1 MRLSSVV
8 PDMGEILRG
17 MSIADDAPDEFVS
30 ADDYYLQPQPHYV
43 DNPRLPSNPLRT
55 VSTARSSWSLRLS
68 DCLSVPSIDSINGGR
83 RVCC

>member
-1 MRLSSVV
+1 MKDDGRMRLSSVV

-30 ADDYYLQPQPHYV
+30 ADDYYLQPQLHYV

-55 VSTARSSWSLRLS
+55 VSTARSSWSLRA
-68 DCLSVPSIDSINGGR
+68 
-83 RVCC
+83 